1 MVTNQHPGWGVDPK
15 YDHFRDGNDT
25 DSNPKGCMIRRLFGR
40 AIYIYRNSMVEIAL
54 YYRLYVSDVEVL
66 PPAMLQ
72 LESVSKVFR
81 ALTTKKP
88 SEKSPF
94 FEGWV

>member
-1 MVTNQHPGWGVDPK
+1 MVTSQHPGWGVDSR
-15 YDHFRDGNDT
+15 YGHFRDGNDT
-25 DSNPKGCMIRRLFGR
+25 DSNPQGCMIRCLFGR
-40 AIYIYRNSMVEIAL
+40 AIYIYRNSMVYYQL
-54 YYRLYVSDVEVL
+54 YISDIEVL

-72 LESVSKVFR
+72 LEYVSKVFR

-94 FEGWV
+94 FDGWV